1 MFRIVADSRGSMKL
15 RQMWEDSSKN
25 VMEVPAET
33 DETMLIT
40 MFMMRVSSAVNLSI
54 CFVAEI
60 RWLGGGTT
68 SSV

>member
-60 RWLGGGTT
+60 QWLGGGTT